1 LSAYSPCAPP
11 ETSQLR
17 QALITISLG
26 AMSQGK
32 WHCAERCLEASG
44 ETLLLMLLH
53 ALQHNRAAL
62 QQALK
67 SSGDTSPMSTL
78 AMLLL
83 AADARIGLRQPLQ
96 KDWHMSR
103 CASWSLPCAVPQKNK
118 GVIFKLRKEPYM
130 IFLCTLLRLKTFE
143 IQIELQVAC
152 FSCGVLLFGTQN
164 SLLKDVRAG
173 RGTIAH
179 EHCCSNTD
187 TAAV

>member
-1 LSAYSPCAPP
+1 VQEYELSAYSPCAPP

-103 CASWSLPCAVPQKNK
+103 CASQSLPSNIAHANK
-118 GVIFKLRKEPYM
+118 GVIFKFRKKNP
-130 IFLCTLLRLKTFE
+130 T
-143 IQIELQVAC
+143 
-152 FSCGVLLFGTQN
+152 
-164 SLLKDVRAG
+164 
-173 RGTIAH
+173 
-179 EHCCSNTD
+179 
-187 TAAV
+187 